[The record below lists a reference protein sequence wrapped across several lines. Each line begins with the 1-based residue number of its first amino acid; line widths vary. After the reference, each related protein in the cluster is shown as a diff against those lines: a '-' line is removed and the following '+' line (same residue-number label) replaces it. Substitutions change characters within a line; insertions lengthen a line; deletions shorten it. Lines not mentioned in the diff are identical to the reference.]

1 MRPVRR
7 SRGHLECWRL
17 QSFAD
22 RNQIADPKFASLTQG
37 VGGGRG
43 ISKTLRFQGRRVDTS
58 ELLRAGPS
66 VARSFAER
74 ASCAFLRF
82 DFARNAA

>member
-7 SRGHLECWRL
+7 SRGYSECWCL

-22 RNQIADPKFASLTQG
+22 RNQIGDPKFASLTQG

-43 ISKTLRFQGRRVDTS
+43 ISKTLRVQGRHVDTS
-58 ELLRAGPS
+58 ELLRACRS

-74 ASCAFLRF
+74 AS
-82 DFARNAA
+82 